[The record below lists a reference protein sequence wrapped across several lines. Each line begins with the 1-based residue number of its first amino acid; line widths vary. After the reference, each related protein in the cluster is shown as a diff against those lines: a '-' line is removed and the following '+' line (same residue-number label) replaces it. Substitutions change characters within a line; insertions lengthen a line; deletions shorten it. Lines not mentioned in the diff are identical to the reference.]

1 LVAYPIVFQTLSV
14 HVEGLQT
21 LSVICISVFH
31 AKISFTLPYN
41 TITSFPERL
50 EFAIYPAQAKTLHPS
65 PSSSVILLGMDSL
78 PQELIDRISSYLER
92 NDLRNT
98 LLLNAKFQRA
108 AEQYS
113 EAFSTYTLTEDNV
126 GDFVEF
132 CGGRLAQ
139 HLRTIKFPTCLPA
152 LDMATFKRNTKVFDE
167 NPCRETIDEL
177 WEMDE
182 EFTRQVRVLFKT
194 LHEVEQAGTLAGHRS
209 LELEIYTPTR
219 AVDASLFCL
228 HRIFSS
234 WRIHLASPETLPR
247 LACIHSLLVQS
258 GDELEYDDVP
268 SLPFRKPDLRII
280 LDIAARLSNL
290 RVLKCN
296 TGGDEWT
303 RGFDV
308 EEARYS
314 TQDWPSP
321 RRDARHDF
329 AKVIEAIQLPTLSH
343 ANLDFIYPIRKADC
357 IDQRLQMPNLV
368 KPAIYDPFSSSLRLL
383 SYQLR
388 TMKLR
393 VVADET
399 LFWPADGSTPSW
411 PNLESLSVMFHPVS
425 PSGVW
430 YFEGLHDVGVDEG
443 LEIDD
448 LSYPPPTTTEDDE
461 VADGQIDQDFDWVE
475 HYVFAQY
482 RVKPNNKTLVPFL
495 TAFAKATA
503 LMPSLKEAALWSPLM
518 FDPGNIEEYEGFDYE
533 EVSHAVEGELAWGI
547 AYAKPGI
554 QAFTDNSGEHFA
566 AFRQMWW
573 YVGDWRPDFE
583 LLDLFRQIG
592 RQEHGEQLSMQW
604 GDPFTNP
611 GLPERSVF
619 EGWESWRFDH

>member
-1 LVAYPIVFQTLSV
+1 
-14 HVEGLQT
+14 VEGLQT

-31 AKISFTLPYN
+31 TKISFTLPYN
-41 TITSFPERL
+41 TITFVPERL
-50 EFAIYPAQAKTLHPS
+50 EFAIHPAQAKTLHPS
-65 PSSSVILLGMDSL
+65 LSSSVILLDMDSL
-78 PQELIDRISSYLER
+78 PQELVDRISSYLGR
-92 NDLRNT
+92 NDLKNT

-132 CGGRLAQ
+132 CDGRLAQ
-139 HLRTIKFPTCLPA
+139 HLRTVKFPTCLPA
-152 LDMATFKRNTKVFDE
+152 LDMAAFNSNTKVFNE
-167 NPCRETIDEL
+167 NPCRDTIVEL
-177 WEMDE
+177 REMDE
-182 EFTRQVRVLFKT
+182 EFTRQVHVLFKT
-194 LHEVEQAGTLAGHRS
+194 IHEVEQAGSLAGHRG

-219 AVDASLFCL
+219 AVDESWFCP
-228 HRIFSS
+228 HRMFSS
-234 WRIHLASPETLPR
+234 WRIHLVSPETLPR
-247 LACIHSLLVQS
+247 LASIRSLLVQS
-258 GDELEYDDVP
+258 GDELEYMDVP

-308 EEARYS
+308 EEAGYT
-314 TQDWPSP
+314 TQDWPGP

-329 AKVIEAIQLPTLSH
+329 AKAIGVVELPTLSH
-343 ANLDFIYPIRKADC
+343 ANLDFIYPIRKADWV
-357 IDQRLQMPNLV
+357 DQRLQMPNLV
-368 KPAIYDPFSSSLRLL
+368 KPALYDPFSSGLRLL

-399 LFWPADGSTPSW
+399 LFWPADGGTPSW

-425 PSGVW
+425 PSGAW
-430 YFEGLHDVGVDEG
+430 YFEGLHDVGVEEG
-443 LEIDD
+443 LEIDES
-448 LSYPPPTTTEDDE
+448 SYPPFETTEDDE
-461 VADGQIDQDFDWVE
+461 VADGTVE
-475 HYVFAQY
+475 SSFHWDEHHVYAQY

-495 TAFAKATA
+495 TAFARAAA
-503 LMPSLKEAALWSPLM
+503 LMPSLKEAVLWSPLM
-518 FDPGNIEEYEGFDYE
+518 FDPGNIEEYEGFDYK
-533 EVSHAVEGELAWGI
+533 EVSHAVEGELSWGI

-554 QAFTDNSGEHFA
+554 QAFTDIVGEHFA

-573 YVGDWRPDFE
+573 YVGDWRPDPE
-583 LLDLFRQIG
+583 LLDLFRAIG
-592 RQEHGEQLSMQW
+592 RQENGEKISMQW